1 MDEPTLSTEFAI
13 LVKNFSKLEL
23 EIKTDYIVLIKYKM
37 LRLSNSCAMMLE
49 NLLLALSLVREFFVH
64 YNFVEKII

>member
-49 NLLLALSLVREFFVH
+49 NLLLALSLVREFFCSL
-64 YNFVEKII
+64 